1 MKKRVLSIIAVLAA
15 LMLAGVAVAE
25 NTISTTVVLRVS
37 RMAQSAIV
45 NVGEDLSMEVN
56 IDGIA
61 PARYQW
67 YFGDA
72 KIEGADQKVY
82 TIVNAKLEDAGT
94 YRLDAF
100 DDAGRMVVSMDIAAR
115 VIDPKVPKSGDNSLP
130 VSAAMGAVGVA
141 AAGIV
146 LAKRKKE
153 A

>member
-61 PARYQW
+61 PAR
-67 YFGDA
+67 
-72 KIEGADQKVY
+72 
-82 TIVNAKLEDAGT
+82 
-94 YRLDAF
+94 
-100 DDAGRMVVSMDIAAR
+100 
-115 VIDPKVPKSGDNSLP
+115 
-130 VSAAMGAVGVA
+130 
-141 AAGIV
+141 
-146 LAKRKKE
+146 
-153 A
+153 